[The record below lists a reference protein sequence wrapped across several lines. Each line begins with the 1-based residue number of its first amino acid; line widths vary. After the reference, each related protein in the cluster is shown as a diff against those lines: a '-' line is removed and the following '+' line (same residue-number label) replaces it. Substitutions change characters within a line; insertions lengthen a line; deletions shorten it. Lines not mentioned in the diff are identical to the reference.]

1 MAAKKKL
8 KEGIDKST
16 IIALYMECVLDN
28 GVVPKSVYKFCKDVA
43 IVENDFYRFFGSFAS
58 LQREI
63 WNTFFEVTVNL
74 LNKDKS
80 YDSYDHSEKM
90 LTFFYTFFEMLRVN
104 RGYVLFAMERYDVRG
119 SVQNLRQL
127 KGLRRRVK
135 DFSSDLIQEDKDQKG
150 SKRTKNPMD
159 VFSEGAWLQF
169 LFLLKFWMNDNSAG
183 FEKTD
188 AAIEKSVR
196 AIFAVFDSSA
206 LDNILDFG
214 KFIWKE
220 SMNN

>member
-8 KEGIDKST
+8 KEGVAKST
-16 IIALYMECVLDN
+16 IIALYMEYVLDS
-28 GVVPKSVYKFCKDVA
+28 GDVPKSVYKFCKEVA
-43 IVENDFYRFFGSFAS
+43 IAENDFYRFFGSFAS
-58 LQREI
+58 LQKDI
-63 WNTFFEVTVNL
+63 WNTFFEVTINL
-74 LNKDKS
+74 LGKEKS
-80 YDSYDHSEKM
+80 YESYGHSEKM
-90 LTFFYTFFEMLRVN
+90 LTFFYTFFEMLTVN
-104 RGYVLFAMERYDVRG
+104 RGYVLFAMERYDGRG

-135 DFSSDLIQEDKDQKG
+135 DFSSDLIQEGNDQKVF
-150 SKRTKNPMD
+150 KLTRNPTD

-169 LFLLKFWMNDNSAG
+169 LFLLKFWINDNSAG

-188 AAIEKSVR
+188 VAIEKSVR
-196 AIFAVFDSSA
+196 AIFAVFDNSA